1 MASIGTGNRGIALV
15 AGGQSVVPAVIED
28 AGESARRRF
37 LEFFAASIRNPNTR
51 AAYAQ
56 ACGQFFAV
64 IEASA
69 LTLHQVQPVHVA
81 AYIEQ
86 LGQRVSAPTV
96 KQHLAAIRRLFDFL
110 VIGQVLP
117 TNPAAS
123 VRGPR
128 HVVTEGKTPI
138 LEAEEVRTLFAQFD
152 EARLIDL
159 RDRAILGAMVYSFAR
174 VGAVAKLR
182 VKDYYRQ
189 GARAWFVL
197 DEKGGKQNR
206 VPAHHQAAEYV
217 EQYLAK
223 AGIEVQRE
231 TALFRSLGRGRGSQA
246 VTERGLRR
254 EEIFAMVRR
263 RTAAVGLPPEIGCH
277 SFRGTGITNYL
288 KNGGTIETAAKLAG
302 HASTRTTQL
311 YDRRLAEVAQ
321 AEVERIRF

>member
-1 MASIGTGNRGIALV
+1 MAIIETGHHAIALV
-15 AGGQSVVPAVIED
+15 GGGRSAVPAVIED

-69 LTLHQVQPVHVA
+69 LTVHQVQPVHVA

-110 VIGQVLP
+110 VIGQILP

-152 EARLIDL
+152 AERLIDL

-189 GARAWFVL
+189 GVRAWFVL

-206 VPAHHQAAEYV
+206 VPAHHQAAEYI
-217 EQYLAK
+217 EQYLAA
-223 AGIEVQRE
+223 AGIEAQRE
-231 TALFRSLGRGRGSQA
+231 MALFRSMGRGRGGQA
-246 VTERGLRR
+246 VTQSTQVNPQHGLKLMCLCGLGREGRGFDSPGRCRKVFLAIKLRSSQSALPQSLPSNSSGVTGLSAER
-254 EEIFAMVRR
+254 A
-263 RTAAVGLPPEIGCH
+263 
-277 SFRGTGITNYL
+277 
-288 KNGGTIETAAKLAG
+288 
-302 HASTRTTQL
+302 
-311 YDRRLAEVAQ
+311 
-321 AEVERIRF
+321 